1 MRTSRPAL
9 PVNPQNAESLF
20 PPDILS
26 QMTSVTPVFTEYER
40 RVVHEIARHQ
50 VQPNAVQRILETI
63 GKPVGRLF
71 QYARDSQNPALKGI
85 SERVQG
91 WIQEGLIKTV
101 QAANRFTG
109 TEEITRRVEA
119 MDIHVADIE
128 SMRYLPMSKL
138 DQIADSF
145 KMSNR
150 VLLGLEGALLGSATT
165 LAVGVPGAQ
174 LVIPSLI
181 LADVTASITL
191 LSRQTCIIAG
201 VYGFT
206 PKNPENLP
214 HVLAAMAPQT
224 ATSDEG
230 YLAIKTAIVGSIR
243 ETSRFVAGTAGV
255 MIDRQLLEREAP
267 QMIRLIASVT
277 ERLGV
282 TVTQKELGILVPV
295 AGAVLNG
302 SINLAFQQVTHQTAK
317 DYFRRLLLE
326 DRYGDELIAVA
337 ISSEI
342 EEIRAR
348 KANPRD

>member
-1 MRTSRPAL
+1 
-9 PVNPQNAESLF
+9 
-20 PPDILS
+20 
-26 QMTSVTPVFTEYER
+26 MTSVTPVFTEYER
-40 RVVHEIARHQ
+40 RVVHEIAIHQ
-50 VQPNAVQRILETI
+50 VQPNAIQRILDTI

-71 QYARDSQNPALKGI
+71 AFARDSQNPALRGI

-91 WIQEGLIKTV
+91 WVQEGLIKTV
-101 QAANRFTG
+101 QVANKYTG

-138 DQIADSF
+138 DKIADSF
-145 KMSNR
+145 KLSNR
-150 VLLGLEGALLGSATT
+150 ILLGLEGAVLGSATT
-165 LAVGVPGAQ
+165 LAEGVPGAQ
-174 LVIPSLI
+174 LLIPSLI
-181 LADVTASITL
+181 LADVTASVTL
-191 LSRQTCIIAG
+191 LSRQTCILAS
-201 VYGFT
+201 VYGFS
-206 PKNPENLP
+206 PKTPENLP

-224 ATSDEG
+224 ATTDEG
-230 YLAIKTAIVGSIR
+230 YLAIKAAIVGSIR
-243 ETSRFVAGTAGV
+243 ETTRFVAGTTGV
-255 MIDRQLLEREAP
+255 LIDRQLLERESP
-267 QMIRLIASVT
+267 QMIRLIATVA

-302 SINLAFQQVTHQTAK
+302 SINLAFQQVSHQTAK

-342 EEIRAR
+342 AEIRAAS
-348 KANPRD
+348 ANPRD

>member
-1 MRTSRPAL
+1 
-9 PVNPQNAESLF
+9 
-20 PPDILS
+20 
-26 QMTSVTPVFTEYER
+26 MTSVTPVFTEYER
-40 RVVHEIARHQ
+40 RVVHEIAIHQ
-50 VQPNAVQRILETI
+50 VQPNAIQRILDTI

-71 QYARDSQNPALKGI
+71 AFARDSQNPALRGI
-85 SERVQG
+85 SGRVQG
-91 WIQEGLIKTV
+91 WVQEGLIKTV
-101 QAANRFTG
+101 QVANKYTG

-138 DQIADSF
+138 DKIADSF
-145 KMSNR
+145 KLSNR
-150 VLLGLEGALLGSATT
+150 ILLGLEGAVLGSATT
-165 LAVGVPGAQ
+165 LAEGVPGAQ
-174 LVIPSLI
+174 LLIPSLI
-181 LADVTASITL
+181 LADVTASVTL
-191 LSRQTCIIAG
+191 LSRQTCILAS
-201 VYGFT
+201 VYGFS
-206 PKNPENLP
+206 PKTPENLP
-214 HVLAAMAPQT
+214 HVLGAMAPQS

-267 QMIRLIASVT
+267 QMIRLITTVA

-302 SINLAFQQVTHQTAK
+302 SINLAFQQVSHQTAK

-342 EEIRAR
+342 EELRT
-348 KANPRD
+348 KSKHPRD